1 MLVTV
6 AEEKVE
12 QVKRWEKGTLKEE
25 KKKHMH
31 NSDLQRCEGTKDG
44 RDGKHGGCRPGPL
57 AELVAAASRC
67 LCLCLSGQTS

>member
-1 MLVTV
+1 MFVDV
-6 AEEKVE
+6 AEEEVE
-12 QVKRWEKGTLKEE
+12 QVKRWEKRRLREE

-31 NSDLQRCEGTKDG
+31 DSDLQRCEGTKDG
-44 RDGKHGGCRPGPL
+44 RDEKDGGCRPGRL